1 MAELGLVRPHLRTPS
16 KIAVWI
22 TCVAASGFS
31 ACVSSTVHVA
41 VSPVIDGTLQ
51 FVVIEKREFTPHH
64 PATRRYEF
72 VTPKRRVVHARDIRR
87 FHARY
92 EGVDGTWD
100 TWRQPVAGD
109 IAVSDPQRPRLV
121 EFQLLEKWDG
131 HVVPM
136 TINGKYHSAPL
147 HQ

>member
-1 MAELGLVRPHLRTPS
+1 LHTPP
-16 KIAVWI
+16 KIAALLAS
-22 TCVAASGFS
+22 VAASALS
-31 ACVSSTVHVA
+31 ACASSSVHVA
-41 VSPVIDGTLQ
+41 VSPITDGTLQ
-51 FVVIEKREFTPHH
+51 FVVIERREFVPHR

-72 VTPKRRVVHARDIRR
+72 VTPQRRMVHAREIGR

-100 TWRQPVAGD
+100 TWRQPVAGH
-109 IAVSDPQRPRLV
+109 IVLSDSRHPRIV

-131 HVVPM
+131 HIIPM
-136 TINGKYHSAPL
+136 TINGRYRPTPL